1 MTDQRIKDLFRSY
14 ILNTPLGDAVGGKVY
29 TYAPNVDKNEEYI
42 VISILDNSCEQRQ
55 TAVVNVNIFY
65 PDIRESKGDAK
76 VENVTRTRELSDI
89 ASESLSWHTDD
100 DFRFRIVKM
109 PTFKVADAEQHAI
122 NCRVEFVKQH

>member
-29 TYAPNVDKNEEYI
+29 TYAPNVDKDEVYI
-42 VISILDNSCEQRQ
+42 VISILDNSWGQRQ
-55 TAVVNVNIFY
+55 TAVVNVNIYY
-65 PDIRESKGDAK
+65 PDIRESRGEAK
-76 VENVTRTRELSDI
+76 VEDVTKTRELSDI
-89 ASESLSWHTDD
+89 ARESLSWHTDD
-100 DFRFRIVKM
+100 DYKFKVIKM